1 MRRRTLALGGLAL
14 LALLAGC
21 GLGPS
26 EIPEDRLSGNA
37 SYEWEADANVSFDI
51 ARSNYQTVV
60 GVTNTSELRV
70 FTRDALG
77 TEAPVQ
83 LSALQFRFPNG
94 TVVDASH
101 ANLSASLASSRT
113 RITLPAEQGQVG
125 YTASRSGKSFA
136 SPVFS
141 EGSYEMTLPPG
152 ARVGLPLLS
161 QASPGG
167 YEATVTDGRQTLR
180 WAELDGGG
188 VRVRYY
194 LQRDLLLFGGLFAI
208 VASVGLG
215 GALYYLRQIRRLE
228 DQREEMGIDVDYED
242 DDFGDG
248 PPPGMR

>member
-1 MRRRTLALGGLAL
+1 
-14 LALLAGC
+14 
-21 GLGPS
+21 
-26 EIPEDRLSGNA
+26 
-37 SYEWEADANVSFDI
+37 
-51 ARSNYQTVV
+51 
-60 GVTNTSELRV
+60 
-70 FTRDALG
+70 
-77 TEAPVQ
+77 
-83 LSALQFRFPNG
+83 
-94 TVVDASH
+94 
-101 ANLSASLASSRT
+101 
-113 RITLPAEQGQVG
+113 VG